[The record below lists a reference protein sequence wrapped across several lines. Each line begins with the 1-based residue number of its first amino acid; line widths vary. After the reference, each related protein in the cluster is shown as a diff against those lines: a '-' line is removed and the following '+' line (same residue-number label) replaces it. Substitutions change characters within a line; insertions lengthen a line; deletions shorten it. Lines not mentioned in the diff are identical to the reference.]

1 MKKAQKMERKL
12 VSHVENNEAEVK
24 SIASNHKIPI
34 SQVRIAMVTVGKNG
48 KPSRSRKLIYAE
60 LRKMGHVIKTKK
72 Y

>member
-12 VSHVENNEAEVK
+12 VSYVEAE

-34 SQVRIAMVTVGKNG
+34 SQVRIAMVTVGKDG
-48 KPSRSRKLIYAE
+48 KACRSRKMIYAE
-60 LRKMGHVIKTKK
+60 LRKIGHVIKTKK